1 MSSMMD
7 GDLIDLI
14 NKIDNITISGTDDV
28 LAHIMKESFINVWN
42 NVYDYS
48 IKRKDVDVLPQ
59 VSQKQMLD
67 QIKNAWKECYVTLAE
82 EFGLDIKAPDAL
94 PKTVAIPS
102 YIPEPIEKRKI
113 KQVTKDVYYKTIDI
127 KELKE
132 LMLSKYGKKVSSK
145 DSKIF
150 GKEYEYSI
158 NKFMVH
164 NGTGIKKKYLTVIPI
179 GYKQN
184 KEFKCIG
191 AFSDDKYYIFEK
203 QSKNMDKETKKVLK
217 VCENSYLLSIG
228 DKIINDL
235 MEEKEEIKRQDTIKM
250 VKKSAVNKLFIEA
263 SKIAMTSLMNNNLT
277 NPDLDH
283 KHLMSILK
291 LTLEGVKPII
301 SNDDLSGDFSCVQ
314 CIEVQTANREKGAI
328 SKGKSPHVAYPK
340 SLYCGVHKKRIAM
353 DSSIEQFLEKRGLT
367 TSGPDAK
374 VTTLQLTADVYTA
387 SIMTRHDDEMGWGAI
402 SLAKYK
408 NEKKL
413 SCYADNSENGI
424 LSTFGKRFRVPTPN
438 DPRTPKGTG
447 FNFTKHLADF
457 EQKMIEMDIPF
468 RDGFSPPGLESLLGE
483 DAHLRTPQEVV
494 WWT

>member
-1 MSSMMD
+1 MSTMMD
-7 GDLIDLI
+7 SDLIDLI
-14 NKIDNITISGTDDV
+14 DKIDNIIISGTDDV

-82 EFGLDIKAPDAL
+82 EFGLDIKAPEAL

-113 KQVTKDVYYKTIDI
+113 KQVTKDVYYETMDI

-132 LMLSKYGKKVSSK
+132 LMLSKFGKKVSSK

-179 GYKQN
+179 GYKQK

-191 AFSDDKYYIFEK
+191 AFSDDKYYIFDKE
-203 QSKNMDKETKKVLK
+203 SKNMDKETKKVLK

-235 MEEKEEIKRQDTIKM
+235 MEEKEE
-250 VKKSAVNKLFIEA
+250 
-263 SKIAMTSLMNNNLT
+263 
-277 NPDLDH
+277 
-283 KHLMSILK
+283 
-291 LTLEGVKPII
+291 
-301 SNDDLSGDFSCVQ
+301 
-314 CIEVQTANREKGAI
+314 
-328 SKGKSPHVAYPK
+328 
-340 SLYCGVHKKRIAM
+340 
-353 DSSIEQFLEKRGLT
+353 
-367 TSGPDAK
+367 
-374 VTTLQLTADVYTA
+374 
-387 SIMTRHDDEMGWGAI
+387 
-402 SLAKYK
+402 
-408 NEKKL
+408 
-413 SCYADNSENGI
+413 
-424 LSTFGKRFRVPTPN
+424 
-438 DPRTPKGTG
+438 
-447 FNFTKHLADF
+447 
-457 EQKMIEMDIPF
+457 
-468 RDGFSPPGLESLLGE
+468 
-483 DAHLRTPQEVV
+483 
-494 WWT
+494 